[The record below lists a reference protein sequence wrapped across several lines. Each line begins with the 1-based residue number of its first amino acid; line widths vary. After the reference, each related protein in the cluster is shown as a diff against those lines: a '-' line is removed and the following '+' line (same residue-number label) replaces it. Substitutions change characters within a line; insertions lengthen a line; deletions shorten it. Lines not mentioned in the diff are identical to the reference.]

1 LPPFVGRIKW
11 GKMIKRILVS
21 LGTLLAA
28 VTAFGYPPADAAASS
43 LPVVYGLPDGA
54 IKAPWYNYVN
64 PQVRPTSAIAARNTV
79 VLVPDGE
86 WIVLRKWS
94 SWSSA
99 GAVGSG
105 TLYVRKLGGGAT
117 RSSPASIRFYRVER
131 HGRRRYFTRLH
142 FALAHKVYAQASST
156 ADFSPRFAP
165 AWIKQS

>member
-1 LPPFVGRIKW
+1 MV
-11 GKMIKRILVS
+11 KRIIAP
-21 LGTLLAA
+21 LGLLLAA

-64 PQVRPTSAIAARNTV
+64 PQARPPSPLAPRDAV
-79 VLVPDGE
+79 GLVPDGE
-86 WIVLRKWS
+86 WIVFRKWS

-131 HGRRRYFTRLH
+131 HGRGRYIPRLH
-142 FALAHKVYAQASST
+142 FTLEHKVYAQASST